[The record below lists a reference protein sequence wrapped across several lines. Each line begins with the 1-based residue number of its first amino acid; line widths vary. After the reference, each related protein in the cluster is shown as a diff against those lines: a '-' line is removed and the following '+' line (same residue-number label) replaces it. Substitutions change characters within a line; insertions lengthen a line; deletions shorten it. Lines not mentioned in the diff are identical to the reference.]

1 MSTIPEM
8 DEFIDLIEDIAHIYR
23 AQHVASVTI
32 ELGALCN
39 ISPTY
44 FRQHFTTAAANSM
57 AADAELIFINNSD
70 ETDRYAADVTLL
82 ELEVV

>member
-1 MSTIPEM
+1 MNTIPQM
-8 DEFIDLIEDIAHIYR
+8 DEFVHIIEDIAQIYH
-23 AQHVASVTI
+23 AHHVTSVTI

-44 FRQHFTTAAANSM
+44 FRQHFTTAAAHSM
-57 AADAELIFINNSD
+57 AQDAELIFINNSD
-70 ETDRYAADVTLL
+70 ETDRHATDVTLL